1 MHVALVGVVAP
12 ELENHSLAVLGEAL
26 DAAGFDHTVIPFEG
40 FAGMARMLDAVGAA
54 RPRVVGVSV
63 QTTESLLAAMTFTH
77 LMRARGF
84 AGRIVIGGHVAAL
97 CADEILAAP
106 TGVDVVVELAGEQA
120 LIGLARGDDPRSLPG
135 TITRDGR
142 GKPAIPVAPRAY
154 RRARLGE
161 HLGFGTADVIASR
174 GCDAHCSYCCV
185 AAVSSA
191 AERAGG
197 PRHAASTIDAIAD
210 ELAELADRGGRAF
223 HFMDD
228 NLLPLD
234 PTHALG
240 WVRGL
245 RAALEARR
253 VPPLA
258 FSLQLRADVV
268 TPDLASALAELGLA
282 RAYVGI
288 DGYTQ
293 GQLRAIGRAAPAEAG
308 PRAIDELS
316 ARGVLCVANALVIG
330 PTSRFETIERE
341 VEGLAAVRNAPVH
354 LLPIEARPGT
364 VYHRRASARQ
374 LIEGGPLWPVYRFED
389 ERAFLVGQ
397 VITGLPTRLAE
408 RSVPIG
414 LYDLAWGLGVARR
427 LAPQADV
434 EAAAATYASVTAAW
448 NADQVRVLRAAIDAA
463 RNGRDAVDA
472 LIARERTYLRAHDGA
487 LLNACDRA
495 LVDVERAMSAIVRR
509 PVRAQTRGRTLGG
522 LAVVMGLASACHSS
536 HPTHTD
542 AITADTPV
550 DVLGTCSS
558 SSHMPDWSPAAPL
571 SYDCTC
577 HEQPE
582 QLVDVMFDANG
593 VATSFTGPNGAALPA
608 DVEACLVAL
617 LSGYCYPSLAGTTQ
631 QYATCHAW
639 IA

>member
-40 FAGMARMLDAVGAA
+40 FAGMARMLDAVRAA

-77 LMRARGF
+77 LLRRRGF

-142 GKPAIPVAPRAY
+142 GKPAMPVAPRAY

-174 GCDAHCSYCCV
+174 GCDAHCGYCCV

-197 PRHAASTIDAIAD
+197 PRHIASSTDAIAD
-210 ELAELADRGGRAF
+210 ELAELAGRGGRAF

-234 PTHALG
+234 PARALD

-245 RAALEARR
+245 HAALDARC

-282 RAYVGI
+282 RAYIGI

-330 PTSRFETIERE
+330 PTSRFDTIVRE

-414 LYDLAWGLGVARR
+414 LYDLAWGIGVARR
-427 LAPQADV
+427 LAPQANV

-463 RNGRDAVDA
+463 RDGRDAIDA
-472 LIARERTYLRAHDGA
+472 LIARERAYLRAHDGA

-495 LVDVERAMSAIVRR
+495 LADVERAVSGLARR
-509 PVRAQTRGRTLGG
+509 PVRAQTRGRVLGG
-522 LAVVMGLASACHSS
+522 IAVVMGLASACHGS
-536 HPTHTD
+536 HFTPT
-542 AITADTPV
+542 DTKPPV

-558 SSHMPDWSPAAPL
+558 ATHTPDWSPAGTLAG
-571 SYDCTC
+571 DCSC
-577 HEQPE
+577 HESLE
-582 QLVDVMFDANG
+582 QMIDVMFDSNG